1 MKDIILDILRY
12 TANTGFFDYIKIT
25 GDDEKTQILTS
36 DSSQSI
42 IVNAETKKPI
52 PEFIGTFGLGNL
64 RYLHGVAHLDVFKQG
79 GAEVSVQYK
88 DRGGVEIA
96 EQFTYASHENG
107 TNITYRLMHESTVP
121 SVPVF
126 RGTEWDLIIKPTR
139 EKIAEF
145 SQLAT
150 LHAEIEEQFIAKTV
164 DGNLVF
170 YIGEEGASTH
180 KARFVF
186 CNNVTGN
193 INVGMK
199 WQINHALA
207 ALRLSE
213 SGDSVVKFSNKGVIC
228 VTVDS
233 GLAVYN
239 IILLASQK

>member
-1 MKDIILDILRY
+1 MKDIILDILSY
-12 TANTGFFDYIKIT
+12 TANTGFFDYIKIV
-25 GDDEKTQILTS
+25 GDDEKTQILAS

-42 IVNAETKKPI
+42 IVNAETKKSI

-64 RYLHGVAHLDVFKQG
+64 RYLQGVAHLDVFKEEG
-79 GAEVSVQYK
+79 SDVTVQYK
-88 DRGGVEIA
+88 DRNGTEVA
-96 EQFTYASHENG
+96 ELIEYANRNG
-107 TNITYRLMHESTVP
+107 TNITYRLMHESTIP
-121 SVPVF
+121 SVPIF
-126 RGTEWDLIIKPTR
+126 RGTEWDLVIKPTR

-145 SQLAT
+145 SQLAA

-164 DGNLVF
+164 NGDLVF

-180 KARFVF
+180 KARFTF
-186 CNNVTGN
+186 HNNVDGN

-199 WQINHALA
+199 WTINHALA

>member
-12 TANTGFFDYIKIT
+12 TANTGFFENIKII
-25 GDDEKTQILTS
+25 GDEEKVQILAS
-36 DSSQSI
+36 DTSQSI
-42 IVNAETKKPI
+42 IVNAETKRAY
-52 PEFIGTFGLGNL
+52 PEFMGTFGFGNL
-64 RYLHGVAHLDVFKQG
+64 RYLQGVAHLDIFKEEG
-79 GAEVSVQYK
+79 SEVSVRYQ
-88 DRGGVEIA
+88 DRNGVDIA
-96 EQFTYASHENG
+96 ELIEYKNKNG
-107 TNITYRLMHESTVP
+107 TNITYRLMHESTIP

-139 EKIAEF
+139 EKINEF

-150 LHAEIEEQFIAKTV
+150 LHAEVEEQFIAKTV
-164 DGNLVF
+164 DNNLIF
-170 YIGEEGASTH
+170 YIGEEGAATH

-186 CNNVTGN
+186 HNNTDGN

-199 WQINHALA
+199 WTINHVLA

-213 SGDSVVKFSNKGVIC
+213 AGDSVVKFSNKGVIC
-228 VTVDS
+228 VTIDS

>member
-12 TANTGFFDYIKIT
+12 TANTGFFDYIKIV
-25 GDDEKTQILTS
+25 GDDQKTQILAS

-42 IVNAETKKPI
+42 IVNAETKKAI

-64 RYLHGVAHLDVFKQG
+64 RYLQGVAHLDVFKEEG
-79 GAEVSVQYK
+79 SEVTVQYK
-88 DRGGVEIA
+88 DRNGTEIA
-96 EQFTYASHENG
+96 ELIEYANRNG
-107 TNITYRLMHESTVP
+107 TRITYRLMHESTIP

-139 EKIAEF
+139 EKISEF

-164 DGNLVF
+164 GNDLVF

-180 KARFVF
+180 KARFTF
-186 CNNVTGN
+186 HYNVDGN
-193 INVGMK
+193 INIGMK

-228 VTVDS
+228 VTIDS